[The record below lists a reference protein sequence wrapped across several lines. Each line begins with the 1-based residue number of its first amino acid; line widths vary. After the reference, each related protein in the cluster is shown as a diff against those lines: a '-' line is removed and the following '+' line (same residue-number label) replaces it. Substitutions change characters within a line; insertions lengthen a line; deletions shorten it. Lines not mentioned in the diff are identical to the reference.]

1 MDWTSFHPLEK
12 IYGWFDYLE
21 ATYDFCESEIIG
33 QTFEGRIMK
42 VMKVYMILM
51 ILIHFIRYVYNI
63 DTIA

>member
-1 MDWTSFHPLEK
+1 MDWTSIHPLEK

-42 VMKVYMILM
+42 VMKVYMI
-51 ILIHFIRYVYNI
+51 H
-63 DTIA
+63 DTHDTHTFYTLLRI

>member
-42 VMKVYMILM
+42 VMKVYMI
-51 ILIHFIRYVYNI
+51 H
-63 DTIA
+63 DTHDTHTFYTLLRI